1 MPKKYLEYVE
11 FFKPKIYTKDIFGA
25 TQLLKANIYILFKQ
39 FKIIFNAHIFI
50 FNLKFE

>member
-1 MPKKYLEYVE
+1 VFFPVLSKLGKK
-11 FFKPKIYTKDIFGA
+11 KYTKDIFGA